1 MKKTNKALIFD
12 IQSFS
17 IQDGP
22 GIRIT
27 VFLKGCPLCCS
38 WCHNP
43 EGISFEQQQ
52 WVREQKTGKH
62 IASKILPVDKNMTTE
77 EVMEKI
83 NKEVLFFDESG
94 GGVTVSGGE
103 PLSHEE
109 FTFELLKKCQEQYI
123 HTCIDTS
130 GYARWETFEK
140 LLPVT
145 DLFLYDLKI
154 ADPKEHHKHTGK
166 DNTEILKN
174 LYKLNKTGKE
184 IVVRIPLVENI
195 TDTQKNIEGLIKII
209 HKLEKPAPI
218 ELLPF
223 HNIAKKKY
231 KSLNKE
237 CMFDNTNN
245 YPVEKAH
252 EIQEVFLKHFEIV
265 SVRE

>member
-1 MKKTNKALIFD
+1 MKKTTQGLIFD

-22 GIRIT
+22 GIRTT
-27 VFLKGCPLCCS
+27 VFLKGCPLKCS

-43 EGISFEQQQ
+43 EGLGFEPQQ
-52 WVREQKTGKH
+52 WIQEQKTGKH
-62 IASKILPVDKNMTTE
+62 IVSKPEIVGKYMTTG
-77 EVMEKI
+77 EVMDEIK
-83 NKEVLFFDESG
+83 KEVLFFDESG

-103 PLSHEE
+103 PLSQPE
-109 FTFELLKKCQEQYI
+109 FTFKLLKKCKEQHV
-123 HTCIDTS
+123 HTCVDTS
-130 GYARWETFEK
+130 GYARWEVFEK
-140 LLPVT
+140 LLPVA
-145 DLFLYDLKI
+145 DMFLYDLKI
-154 ADPKEHHKHTGK
+154 ADPKEHLKHTGK

-184 IVVRIPLVENI
+184 MTVRIPLVENI
-195 TDTQKNIEGLIKII
+195 TDTRKNIEGLIKII

-237 CMFDNTNN
+237 YVFDNTNN
-245 YPVEKAH
+245 YPVEQAQ
-252 EIQEVFLKHFEIV
+252 EIQEVFLKHFENV